1 MSNVLYLYGKSF
13 QNMSEYAIYDFIFRK
28 LSSDRFDERYE
39 VLKNRYNGKT
49 GHIMLKPE
57 IEIFLEDK

>member
-1 MSNVLYLYGKSF
+1 MHRENDMSNVLYLYGKSF
-13 QNMSEYAIYDFIFRK
+13 QIMSEYVIYDFIFRK

-49 GHIMLKPE
+49 GI
-57 IEIFLEDK
+57 